1 MCPQSV
7 LDHVYGYKQAQILE
21 RLQRL
26 RVKYLKP
33 SAFKKIEDLGKKNG
47 GSIINYKI
55 APAKKSG
62 RKKRP
67 RSKKAKQKQ
76 VVSSSL
82 NNINDDDDPQI
93 IYENVNQVLQ
103 VPPRA
108 QEILKAHS
116 ETCYC
121 DDCEIYRPRKEIEY
135 SEEDIN
141 CMEQRILLETLFP
154 PPKNKSYV
162 VPLYDIFPG
171 DRKEQEF
178 VRSDNNVGAYV
189 DLV

>member
-108 QEILKAHS
+108 Q
-116 ETCYC
+116 
-121 DDCEIYRPRKEIEY
+121 D
-135 SEEDIN
+135 
-141 CMEQRILLETLFP
+141 MEQRILLETLFP